1 MVELEFGLAHIP
13 PSFHR
18 IQTGIFYQTT
28 REPED
33 RCPSGPRM
41 AWPDGQEWQVQ
52 QKRRKRTCRLWGVHP
67 GRGHG
72 RPAAWC
78 HLTAG
83 CGECT
88 LAGGTGVQPPG
99 AISPQYL
106 STLRALSQLWTHRLR
121 KSG

>member
-52 QKRRKRTCRLWGVHP
+52 QKRSKCTGQLQGVYP
-67 GRGHG
+67 GRGHR

-78 HLTAG
+78 HLTAVSVHPEG
-83 CGECT
+83 SVSA
-88 LAGGTGVQPPG
+88 LD
-99 AISPQYL
+99 SPL
-106 STLRALSQLWTHRLR
+106 EKIRLKHKR
-121 KSG
+121 ERHCATDV